1 MKISSLQSIKWVWSL
16 SFGGVV
22 WVGFSFVAVVPEA
35 VPEMLEPMPY
45 LRIHLHLLGHYAY
58 MHGTSIYYY
67 IDIVEHQHFTGQ
79 HHLKAG

>member
-58 MHGTSIYYY
+58 MHGTSTTTLILWN
-67 IDIVEHQHFTGQ
+67 ISISQGSIT
-79 HHLKAG
+79 